1 MFEESDEK
9 RELARL
15 KRRARETL
23 KKIAWIISELAYPAF
38 DLGLADGKMAAML
51 NQPYKPPDIIK
62 ADRRTEHE
70 YWRGWRDGREAA
82 IEEGYK
88 PTTRLPKPPIPDSPD
103 DEE

>member
-1 MFEESDEK
+1 MFEESDAQ
-9 RELARL
+9 RALARL

-62 ADRRTEHE
+62 ADQAIAHQ
-70 YWRGWRDGREAA
+70 YWKGWRDGWRAG

-88 PTTRLPKPPIPDSPD
+88 PTIKMPKPPKPTPPP
-103 DEE
+103 